1 MHSVK
6 NNLHCR
12 LDDLFH
18 HHALSSSRYHLLVYR
33 NILYLLAEAP
43 GVASGI
49 FKNRILKEILAFVSP
64 RARMGSLKKMSALS
78 VQPFGQ
84 I

>member
-6 NNLHCR
+6 NNLHRR

-18 HHALSSSRYHLLVYR
+18 HHALSSSRYHLLYR

-43 GVASGI
+43 GVAVEFKKSNFERNFSLCFLQSTHGI
-49 FKNRILKEILAFVSP
+49 P
-64 RARMGSLKKMSALS
+64 KKMSALS